1 MNVIQQTAVFAT
13 WLGGL
18 GDLKARARILAR
30 IEGARLGNFG
40 DSEPVGD
47 GVSEM
52 RIDFGPGYRVYYM
65 REGAVLYLL
74 LCGGDKST
82 QQADIAQARKMANQ
96 VKQAAKA
103 KAKAEPEAKTGK
115 AKAKPKAKA
124 KAKAKKG

>member
-1 MNVIQQTAVFAT
+1 MNVIQQSAVFAT
-13 WLGGL
+13 WLGAL

-30 IEGARLGNFG
+30 IEGAKLGNFG
-40 DSEPVGD
+40 DSQPLGD

-82 QQADIAQARKMANQ
+82 QQTNIAQARKMA
-96 VKQAAKA
+96 
-103 KAKAEPEAKTGK
+103 TR
-115 AKAKPKAKA
+115 
-124 KAKAKKG
+124 

>member
-1 MNVIQQTAVFAT
+1 MNVIQQSAVFAT

-30 IEGARLGNFG
+30 IEGAKLGNFG

-65 REGAVLYLL
+65 REGAVL
-74 LCGGDKST
+74 
-82 QQADIAQARKMANQ
+82 
-96 VKQAAKA
+96 
-103 KAKAEPEAKTGK
+103 
-115 AKAKPKAKA
+115 
-124 KAKAKKG
+124 